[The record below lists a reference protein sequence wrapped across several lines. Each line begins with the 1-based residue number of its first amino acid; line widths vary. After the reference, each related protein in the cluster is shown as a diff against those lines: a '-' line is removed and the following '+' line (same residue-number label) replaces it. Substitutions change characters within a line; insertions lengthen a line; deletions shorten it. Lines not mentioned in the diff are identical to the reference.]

1 MTQFTAHARYVRYT
15 PYKLRPLV
23 DVIRGKSAEY
33 ALQLLGAHKVQGRW
47 SCTYSTSRA
56 KPIVKVL
63 ASAVANAQH
72 KEPNTLEA
80 HLKVAEIRVDQG
92 PLLRYFKPT
101 ARGSASPQRKRF
113 CHISVS
119 LSPIVTSV
127 KREKSAVAIA
137 AQGEKKAKTKSA
149 VANKS
154 RSPKKD
160 VKGS

>member
-1 MTQFTAHARYVRYT
+1 MTQNMIKAHARFVRYS

-33 ALQLLGAHKVQGRW
+33 ALQWLGAHKVQGRW
-47 SCTYSTSRA
+47 SATYATRRA

-63 ASAVANAQH
+63 ASAVANAQNRD
-72 KEPNTLEA
+72 PLA
-80 HLKVAEIRVDQG
+80 QPMSLKIADIRVDEG
-92 PLLRYFKPT
+92 PTLRYFKPT

-119 LSPIVTSV
+119 LN
-127 KREKSAVAIA
+127 AIA
-137 AQGEKKAKTKSA
+137 APKKAAVAAQGTEKKEKTKKTA
-149 VANKS
+149 TKS
-154 RSPKKD
+154 RSSKKD